1 MNINNI
7 QGSLNR
13 QAVPKRSSENKA
25 IREKPAKYP
34 IFLSAA
40 VYPGAGQI
48 FQRRITVGIFFI
60 TTFSITFIAFLILMG
75 SIIVDFYSI
84 GLNFDN
90 AQINAEPS
98 ITPALSAF
106 GVTLLIYIINLID
119 THATYRKQLIEAG
132 KKVDIMDLMDSMDK
146 M

>member
-1 MNINNI
+1 MSKNSIK
-7 QGSLNR
+7 GSLNR
-13 QAVPKRSSENKA
+13 QVVPKRSSEKRT

-48 FQRRITVGIFFI
+48 FQRRITVGIFFV

-98 ITPALSAF
+98 LSPALSAF
-106 GVTLLIYIINLID
+106 GVALIIYIINVID
-119 THATYRKQLIEAG
+119 THAAYQKQLVAAG
-132 KKVDIMDLMDSMDK
+132 KKMDIMDNMEEM
-146 M
+146 